1 MDAGQDR
8 RRYARFE
15 LLEYAVVRLADSE
28 ESVRSVVTDVSLGGL
43 QIRSRRPFS
52 GGEVCEIEIGGLE
65 ESPLKIRA
73 EARYSAA
80 VEDSDLF
87 ATGFKCVLNAKQERM
102 GWVDYVHQ
110 VFQTQGER
118 LVG

>member
-15 LLEYAVVRLADSE
+15 LLEYALVRPAETDE
-28 ESVRSVVTDVSLGGL
+28 AVRSVVTDVSLGGL
-43 QIRSRRPFS
+43 QIRSRRPFA
-52 GGEVCEIEIGGLE
+52 GGEVCEIEIGGHDAT
-65 ESPLKIRA
+65 PLKIRA

-87 ATGFKCVLNAKQERM
+87 STGFKCVLNAKQERM